1 MGPSGSGK
9 SAVGRTVAAHMQ
21 CAFVDADELH
31 SDKARAKMARGEPL
45 KETDRAPW
53 LARVREAAEQA
64 HRTDANNRVV
74 VACSA
79 LKQTHREVLREAGG
93 HVRFVALLVSE
104 DELRKRVAARATK
117 DGHFMP
123 ESLVADQVRTFELPG
138 ADELDVVVISGE
150 ESMDKVVAKVV
161 DCW

>member
-9 SAVGRTVAAHMQ
+9 SAVGRTVASHLG
-21 CAFVDADELH
+21 CAFVDADDLH
-31 SDKARAKMARGEPL
+31 TEKARAKMARGEPL
-45 KETDRAPW
+45 KESDRAPW

-64 HRTDANNRVV
+64 HRADATNRVV

-79 LKQTHREVLREAGG
+79 LKQVHREVLREAGD

-104 DELRKRVAARATK
+104 EELRKRVGERAAK

-123 ESLVADQVRTFELPG
+123 EALVADQVRTFELPG

-150 ESMDKVVAKVV
+150 EPVDKVAQHVV
-161 DCW
+161 KLC